1 MKAERLK
8 LREIILGGVASDA
21 FQRMITRIHGGALFV
36 YPTETIYGIGG
47 VAVSSVK
54 ERLYKVKKRQDNN
67 PLILIA
73 GQVSVFS
80 AYNVVFNK
88 TAKKL
93 ADTFWPGRLTL
104 ILPVAGTGEK
114 IGIRVS
120 DHPFIQM
127 LSEHVALPLYSS
139 SANMSNTE
147 YVNDPDHIY
156 HIFSDE
162 IDMMI
167 DDGVLPQ
174 SLPST
179 VVDVSQDGETRIVR
193 EGAVSKNAI
202 EEVLFNQR

>member
-8 LREIILGGVASDA
+8 LEEIIAGGTQSDA
-21 FQRMITRIHGGALFV
+21 FQRVVAKIQSGALIV

-47 VAVSSVK
+47 IAVSSVR

-88 TAKKL
+88 TAEKL
-93 ADTFWPGRLTL
+93 AGSFWPGRLTL
-104 ILPVAGTGEK
+104 ILPVAKTGQT

-127 LSEHVALPLYSS
+127 LAEHVALPLYSS
-139 SANMSNTE
+139 SANMSGVE
-147 YVNDPDHIY
+147 YVNDPDHIC
-156 HIFSDE
+156 HVFSDT
-162 IDMMI
+162 IDLMI

-179 VVDVSQDGETRIVR
+179 VVAVSHDGEVRIVR
-193 EGAVSKNAI
+193 EGAISRELINETI
-202 EEVLFNQR
+202 HTQR